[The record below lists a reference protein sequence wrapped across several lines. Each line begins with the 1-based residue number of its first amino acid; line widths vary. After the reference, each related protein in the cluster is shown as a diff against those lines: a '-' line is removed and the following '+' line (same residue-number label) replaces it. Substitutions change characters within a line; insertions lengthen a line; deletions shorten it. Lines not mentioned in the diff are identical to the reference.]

1 MAWWLHVRA
10 APHVTVMDYGFG
22 WVSWRAWELQVWK
35 RRPGDIQ
42 STLEASSIGQWQ
54 VDFGLDQHC
63 ACWNLWMLIG
73 TCFLDAVGGVWDFA
87 AKTLQCTFLSS
98 EAPPQRLN
106 QMSAGHSILPL
117 IPKGWPGPLSGRWRK
132 YVDLMESLSCRWH
145 HNSGWTESCHLAF
158 PIAVFAVTI
167 RC

>member
-35 RRPGDIQ
+35 QRPGDIQ
-42 STLEASSIGQWQ
+42 STLEAFQHWSVASWFW
-54 VDFGLDQHC
+54 FGSALC
-63 ACWNLWMLIG
+63 LLEP
-73 TCFLDAVGGVWDFA
+73 LDAYWDVFFGCCWWCLGFCCKDIA
-87 AKTLQCTFLSS
+87 VHFSFIRSS
-98 EAPPQRLN
+98 SSKVEPDERRAFH
-106 QMSAGHSILPL
+106 SAFDSKRMAGA
-117 IPKGWPGPLSGRWRK
+117 LSGRWRK

-145 HNSGWTESCHLAF
+145 HNSGWTESCHLVF